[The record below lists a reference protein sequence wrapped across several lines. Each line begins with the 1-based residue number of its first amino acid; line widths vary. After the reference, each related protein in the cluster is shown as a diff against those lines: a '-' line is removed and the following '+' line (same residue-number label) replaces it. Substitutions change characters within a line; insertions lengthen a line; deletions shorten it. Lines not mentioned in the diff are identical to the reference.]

1 MACHG
6 HVADG
11 SAHGGDTVLDRAES
25 AAKAARDAL
34 DARTFADGTEAHRA
48 ADAVGWALAGVG
60 SARED
65 PDLLSEAVVLL
76 RPLIDGADPADPAIL
91 TPVLG
96 LFQAL
101 SASAPW
107 NTTMPAR
114 AETAAELR
122 RLLEFVPE
130 DSPARDGCELVVLG
144 LEMSQCVAIGDYT
157 GLREG
162 RRALEAVLARM
173 PDGTEAGERYR

>member
-1 MACHG
+1 MEH
-6 HVADG
+6 H
-11 SAHGGDTVLDRAES
+11 H
-25 AAKAARDAL
+25 
-34 DARTFADGTEAHRA
+34 
-48 ADAVGWALAGVG
+48 
-60 SARED
+60 
-65 PDLLSEAVVLL
+65 
-76 RPLIDGADPADPAIL
+76 
-91 TPVLG
+91 
-96 LFQAL
+96 
-101 SASAPW
+101 
-107 NTTMPAR
+107 AR
-114 AETAAELR
+114 AGETAAELR